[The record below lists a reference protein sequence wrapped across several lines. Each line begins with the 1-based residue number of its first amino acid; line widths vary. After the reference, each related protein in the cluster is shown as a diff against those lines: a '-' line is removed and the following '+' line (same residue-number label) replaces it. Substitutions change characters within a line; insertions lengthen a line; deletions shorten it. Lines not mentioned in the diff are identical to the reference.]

1 MDPIAYSPQQTDA
14 ALDLIEAQR
23 SHLQSRLSIIS
34 FKMNDLMSN
43 QRALLTEMTEQQSNT
58 TTHASAVDD
67 SPEQNITDHPQMNEI
82 FRRQLRLEQATH
94 AVRSKIKGL
103 QEKEQQILKKHHE
116 WMANEEEKKLK
127 QEADTAAQQR

>member
-14 ALDLIEAQR
+14 ALDLIETQR

-58 TTHASAVDD
+58 TTHASVVDD
-67 SPEQNITDHPQMNEI
+67 SPERNITDHPQMNEI
-82 FRRQLRLEQATH
+82 LRRQLRLL
-94 AVRSKIKGL
+94 RC
-103 QEKEQQILKKHHE
+103 
-116 WMANEEEKKLK
+116 
-127 QEADTAAQQR
+127 